1 MLVFAVTMAVIAGLA
16 TAITLLGFNAD
27 FAVAGLFYDP
37 VASTFLAGKESPL
50 SLLRDHGAVAMLT
63 CAVFVTLALRILPFR
78 RLPAVSGRAA
88 MFLTISLLLGPGL
101 LVNVVLKD
109 NWGRPR
115 PGNVVEFG
123 GKQNYVNWWDRN
135 GTCTGNC
142 SFASGEAA
150 AAAWMFG
157 PAMLAPPHWRAAAI
171 AGAAVFTTAMS
182 ALRVAAGGHFLTD
195 VLFGALIALTAV
207 VAVYRLMFGWRWSG
221 VPDYLRR
228 KRSTTSTAA

>member
-1 MLVFAVTMAVIAGLA
+1 MLVFAVTLAVIAGLA
-16 TAITLLGFNAD
+16 TATTLLGFNAD
-27 FAVAGLFYDP
+27 LAIAGLFHDP
-37 VASTFLAGKESPL
+37 AANAFLAGKESPL
-50 SLLRDHGAVAMLT
+50 SWLRDHGAVAMLT
-63 CAVFVTLALRILPFR
+63 CIAFVALAFRILPRR

-88 MFLTISLLLGPGL
+88 VFLTVSLLLGPGL

-123 GKQNYVNWWDRN
+123 GKQNYVNWWDRG
-135 GTCTGNC
+135 GTCPGNC

-157 PAMLAPPHWRAAAI
+157 PAMLTPPHWRAAAM

-182 ALRVAAGGHFLTD
+182 AGRVAAGGHFLTD
-195 VLFGALIALTAV
+195 VLFGALIALAV
-207 VAVYRLMFGWRWSG
+207 LIAVYRLVFGWRWSE